1 MKNYLRLINESQRA
15 ELRQRV
21 ALELFIENFSRD
33 DLYKVFEEVSQER
46 MTNLALSL
54 SEDYAQTMQARAL
67 AKFGSIADEIVD
79 QEQKRGQFFFVQVA
93 QVLVDF
99 GNQNSLL

>member
-1 MKNYLRLINESQRA
+1 MKNYLRLISESQRA